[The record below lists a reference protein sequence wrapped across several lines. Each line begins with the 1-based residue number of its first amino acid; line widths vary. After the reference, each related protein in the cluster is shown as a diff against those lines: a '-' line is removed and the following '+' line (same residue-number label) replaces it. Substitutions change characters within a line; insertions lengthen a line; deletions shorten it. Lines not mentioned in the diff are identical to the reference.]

1 MKIKYIS
8 IGKSDDS
15 YLAEGISEYEKRILR
30 YVPYES
36 VQLQSLKSSVKMNQ
50 KEILAKEAEKISQ
63 RIVASDFVIVLD
75 ESGNELKSV
84 EFAAYLNKKFQS
96 GNKTLVF
103 ISGGPFGIH
112 ASLKKRADMTLSL
125 SKMTFPHLLIR
136 LIFLEQLYRA
146 MTINAKEAYHHD

>member
-15 YLAEGISEYEKRILR
+15 YLADGIAEYEKRILR

-36 VQLQSLKSSVKMNQ
+36 VQIHSTKSSIKMNQ
-50 KEILAKEAEKISQ
+50 KDILAKEAEKISH

-75 ESGNELKSV
+75 ERGKELKSV

-112 ASLKKRADMTLSL
+112 ESLKTRADMTLSL